1 MQIPQYWAQVRL
13 RHQTGIRHGV
23 TVQCWGWSDRSEHDA
38 HTHAQQRAQQA
49 LDAALSVPLERSL
62 PSDFER
68 MEWMGE
74 YGLNGSTPIR
84 EEVLERRGPTVMT
97 RNSYGAKCLNTE
109 HVAIADLDFPH
120 KKKPPHFPVISTILL
135 AMALPWLWVTPIVW
149 SLGLAV
155 LMLIIASIGLIFWS
169 GMRKW
174 FHARRQL
181 RANASQLSPAQAAL
195 AKVEAF
201 SAAHPD
207 WGLRV
212 YETPKGLRV
221 IVTHT
226 ALTSSSPEV
235 QSLFSQLEVD
245 PLYALLC
252 AKQQCFRA
260 RVSGKPW
267 RMDLNGLSTQERRW
281 PLPAAYQAARQ
292 QWVDAYEAQSAQFA
306 ACRYLAQV
314 GAATQCAEAQAF
326 VAWHD
331 EASKAHSSLT
341 LA

>member
-1 MQIPQYWAQVRL
+1 M
-13 RHQTGIRHGV
+13 
-23 TVQCWGWSDRSEHDA
+23 
-38 HTHAQQRAQQA
+38 
-49 LDAALSVPLERSL
+49 
-62 PSDFER
+62 
-68 MEWMGE
+68 
-74 YGLNGSTPIR
+74 
-84 EEVLERRGPTVMT
+84 
-97 RNSYGAKCLNTE
+97 
-109 HVAIADLDFPH
+109 
-120 KKKPPHFPVISTILL
+120 
-135 AMALPWLWVTPIVW
+135 VW

-169 GMRKW
+169 GVRKW
-174 FHARRQL
+174 FHGRQ
-181 RANASQLSPAQAAL
+181 RMREDTSHRSPTQTAL

-235 QSLFSQLEVD
+235 QTLFNQLEVD

-314 GAATQCAEAQAF
+314 GAATQCAEAQVF
-326 VAWHD
+326 VSWHD
-331 EASKAHSSLT
+331 EACKAHSSLA